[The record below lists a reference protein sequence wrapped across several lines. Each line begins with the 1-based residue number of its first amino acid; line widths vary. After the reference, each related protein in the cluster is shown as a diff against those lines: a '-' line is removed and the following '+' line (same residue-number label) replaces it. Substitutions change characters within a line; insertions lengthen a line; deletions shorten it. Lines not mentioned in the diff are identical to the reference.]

1 MTAPYN
7 ELEVRLN
14 HTVVW
19 VCMQLRKPCTHTQS
33 VKRCKHYKAQCNIGT
48 ILN

>member
-19 VCMQLRKPCTHTQS
+19 VCMQLRNHVHTHSQWS
-33 VKRCKHYKAQCNIGT
+33 VASITRRNAI
-48 ILN
+48 